1 MAGGV
6 VWSGG
11 NEVWEG
17 RVGHV
22 PCTDGMIQRSRSMYG
37 LNVKYVSHANCK
49 A

>member
-17 RVGHV
+17 RVGV
-22 PCTDGMIQRSRSMYG
+22 RELISQNN
-37 LNVKYVSHANCK
+37 LNIALLV
-49 A
+49 

>member
-17 RVGHV
+17 REREVSTQVFGFQLLQ
-22 PCTDGMIQRSRSMYG
+22 PMI
-37 LNVKYVSHANCK
+37 VKVQ
-49 A
+49 